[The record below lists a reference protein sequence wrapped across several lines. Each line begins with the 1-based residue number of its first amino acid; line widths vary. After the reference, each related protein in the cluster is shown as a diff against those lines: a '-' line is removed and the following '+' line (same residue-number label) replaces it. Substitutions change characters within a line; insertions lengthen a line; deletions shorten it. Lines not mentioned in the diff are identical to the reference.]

1 MSIRVY
7 SCVLATLAV
16 LAVACSKDAQPLSP
30 SVSDGAFA
38 SIAGGLERAV
48 RLFDACD
55 PASFNAALGA
65 GTCTRNGGGVTFQ
78 AFIDELTAHQSVGA
92 WHFAPTVLTM
102 KAGQNLVAINQ
113 GGETHTFTEVEE
125 FGGGIVPNLNQLAGV
140 PNVAPECTQLQPG
153 DFLRPGARSS
163 ETEDE
168 SGVEK
173 YQCCIH
179 PWMRAEVKISEK

>member
-1 MSIRVY
+1 MSIRLC

-16 LAVACSKDAQPLSP
+16 LAMACSRDAQPLSP
-30 SVSDGAFA
+30 SAGLDTFA
-38 SIAGGLERAV
+38 SIAGGVERAV
-48 RLFDACD
+48 KLFDACD
-55 PASFNAALGA
+55 PASFNAVLGA
-65 GTCTRNGGGVTFQ
+65 GACTRNGGVTFQ
-78 AFIDELTAHQSVGA
+78 NFIDQLTAHQSVGA
-92 WHFAPTVLTM
+92 WHFAPTMLTM
-102 KAGQNLVAINQ
+102 KAGQNLVAINA

-125 FGGGIVPNLNQLAGV
+125 FGGGIVANLNQLAGL

-179 PWMRAEVKISEK
+179 PWMKAEVRISEK

>member
-1 MSIRVY
+1 
-7 SCVLATLAV
+7 
-16 LAVACSKDAQPLSP
+16 
-30 SVSDGAFA
+30 
-38 SIAGGLERAV
+38 
-48 RLFDACD
+48 
-55 PASFNAALGA
+55 
-65 GTCTRNGGGVTFQ
+65 
-78 AFIDELTAHQSVGA
+78 
-92 WHFAPTVLTM
+92 M